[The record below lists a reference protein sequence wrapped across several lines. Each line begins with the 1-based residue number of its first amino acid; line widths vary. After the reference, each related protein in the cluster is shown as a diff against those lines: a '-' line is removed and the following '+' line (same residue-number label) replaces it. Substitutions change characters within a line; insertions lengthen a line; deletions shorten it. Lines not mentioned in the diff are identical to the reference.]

1 MAQTI
6 ENWLNHHIGRITGV
20 HTKPIQPVDAFMD
33 LAVQAADT
41 CGTVALMSDGES
53 DSARFHLLAARPWLT
68 VKAYGREFFLSAG
81 NASAVFEADP
91 FEALERLLTYFAIT
105 PENDHLPVTSGL
117 FGYFSYD
124 LKDFIEK
131 LPRTAVNDLS
141 LPHLCLYAPSVIV
154 IYDRQEKCTWQ
165 CIPEINGRPA
175 ASGREISKGAGAG
188 QRKTELSFAST
199 GDLHAGMLKPAYLAA
214 VAAIKEYIGTGHIY
228 QANLAQRFETD
239 FHGSSFGFFKALF
252 EAAPAPF
259 YAYIHAGDHHI
270 VSTSPERFVRQA
282 GKQVETRP
290 IKGTRPR
297 GRTAH
302 EDQAMRK
309 ALVESAK
316 DEAELSMIVDLLR
329 NDFGRV
335 CRAESVLVAEH
346 KRVEAY
352 VNVFHLISVVT
363 GELRDDMK
371 TADLIKAVFPGG
383 SITGCPRIRAME
395 IIDELEP
402 CQRHIYTGAI
412 GYISFHQTMDL
423 SIAIR
428 TATITGEKLIFSV
441 GGGIVHDSD
450 AEDEYQETLHKGRSL
465 ITALAAENQKQ
476 PAKMHVW
483 RNGRLEPFDAAAVPI
498 ADLGLQYGFGFFE
511 TIRVADGRP
520 EFLTEHVRRF
530 NHTWKHLFQTPV
542 PDVSWADIISRVI
555 RKNRLS
561 ETTAAVKLMATRG
574 TRSNPPYDHQ
584 LVVTARPYVRR
595 PSIAENGG
603 LSLATYPY
611 PRQTPLADFKTMNY
625 LYYYLAGKWAAANGA
640 DEALI
645 MNPDGSVSETNTAN
659 ILVIKG
665 QIVYCPASSH
675 VLEGVMQKQVR
686 EGFAQMGYVIKDQPV
701 YPADLLSSDTVLLTN
716 SLIGA
721 VPATSLDGKPLR
733 FNPELCRQICRQIS
747 SQDLPAS

>member
-1 MAQTI
+1 
-6 ENWLNHHIGRITGV
+6 
-20 HTKPIQPVDAFMD
+20 MD

-41 CGTVALMSDGES
+41 CGTVALMSGGES
-53 DSARFHLLAARPWLT
+53 DSARFHLLAAKPWLT
-68 VKAYGREFFLSAG
+68 VKAHGREIFLSAG
-81 NASAVFEADP
+81 KASAVFEADP
-91 FEALERLLTYFAIT
+91 FDALERLLGYFAIT
-105 PENDHLPVTSGL
+105 PKNDHLPVTSGL

-154 IYDRQEKCTWQ
+154 IYDRQEKLTWQ

-175 ASGREISKGAGAG
+175 ASSRELSKGADAG
-188 QRKTELSFAST
+188 RRKIELSFAST
-199 GDLHAGMLKPAYLAA
+199 GDLHAGMLKPAYLEA
-214 VAAIKEYIGTGHIY
+214 VAAIKEYIVSGHIY

-239 FHGSSFGFFKALF
+239 FHGSPFGFFKTLF

-282 GKQVETRP
+282 GKHVETRP

-352 VNVFHLISVVT
+352 VNVFHLISIVT

-371 TADLIKAVFPGG
+371 TVDLIKAVFPGG

-450 AEDEYQETLHKGRSL
+450 AEDEYQETLHKGGSL

-476 PAKMHVW
+476 PAKTHVW
-483 RNGRLEPFDAAAVPI
+483 RNGRLEPLDAAAVPI
-498 ADLGLQYGFGFFE
+498 SDLGLQYGFGFFE

-530 NHTWKHLFQTPV
+530 NHAWKQLFQTPV
-542 PDVSWADIISRVI
+542 PDVTWADIISRVI

-574 TRSNPPYDHQ
+574 TRSHPPYDHQ

-603 LSLATYPY
+603 LSLAAYPY

-665 QIVYCPASSH
+665 ETVCCPISFH

-686 EGFAQMGYVIKDQPV
+686 DGFAQMGYVIKDQPV
-701 YPADLLSSDTVLLTN
+701 YPADLLSADTLILTN

-721 VPATSLDGKPLR
+721 VPGTALDGKPLR

-747 SQDLPAS
+747 SQDIPDR